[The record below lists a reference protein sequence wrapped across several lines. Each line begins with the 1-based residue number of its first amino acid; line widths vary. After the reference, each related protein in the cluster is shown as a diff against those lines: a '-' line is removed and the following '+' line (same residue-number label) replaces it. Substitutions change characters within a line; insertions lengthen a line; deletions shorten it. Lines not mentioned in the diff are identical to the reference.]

1 MEWKINHR
9 TQGRRC
15 KSGEPLVLL
24 GIIHWRRSRQYA
36 ARASDQGEIMDLI
49 MRGITEKHLRLS
61 VLLAVLL
68 SLTAGRSFSAEV
80 GGQPEKSDVV
90 VTYAQ
95 PSGAFTPIWVAYEA
109 GLFKKYG
116 LNASLQL
123 LTPQVS
129 AQAVVSDE
137 ADFYTDGPDL
147 INARLR
153 GGQVK
158 YFGGTMQQLVF
169 EIWGAKEIKS
179 IKDMKGK
186 TVAASTPRA
195 ALDTAT
201 REALKRNGLM
211 PDKDVQILYVQS
223 VPAILSSVL
232 GGKTS
237 AGTLSAPN
245 TLKAKEAGL
254 NLLVDVGKLNIPAF
268 QVAYGTTEK
277 YLKNNP
283 NTVYAFL
290 KAVAEGVVLS
300 RKDASVAK
308 KVIRKYAKIDD
319 PPTIDGTYDAFAP
332 YWAMSLAVRA
342 EAIRAQFDYL
352 DEKEFPNV
360 KNADPKDF
368 FDNSFVDSLAKSGFL
383 KEIGMK

>member
-1 MEWKINHR
+1 MDTRHGIGKE
-9 TQGRRC
+9 TRR
-15 KSGEPLVLL
+15 
-24 GIIHWRRSRQYA
+24 W
-36 ARASDQGEIMDLI
+36 
-49 MRGITEKHLRLS
+49 
-61 VLLAVLL
+61 AVLL
-68 SLTAGRSFSAEV
+68 VVVLSVIEGRSFGAEV
-80 GGQPEKSDVV
+80 GGKPEKTDVV

-109 GLFKKYG
+109 GLFKKHG

-129 AQAVVSDE
+129 AQAVISEE

-169 EIWGAKEIKS
+169 QMWGAKEIKS
-179 IKDMKGK
+179 IKDLKGK

-195 ALDTAT
+195 ALDTGT
-201 REALKRNGLM
+201 REALKKNGLV

-283 NTVYAFL
+283 NTVHAFL
-290 KAVAEGVVLS
+290 KAIAEGVVMS
-300 RKDASVAK
+300 KNDPAVAK
-308 KVIRKYAKIDD
+308 KAISKYGKIDD
-319 PPTIDGTYDAFAP
+319 PATVDGTYEAFAP
-332 YWAMSLAVRA
+332 YWAMSLAIRP
-342 EAIRAQFDYL
+342 EAIRAQFEYL
-352 DEKEFPNV
+352 DQKEFPNA
-360 KNADPKDF
+360 KNADPNDF

-383 KEIGMK
+383 KNIGMK

>member
-1 MEWKINHR
+1 VVAAAFV
-9 TQGRRC
+9 
-15 KSGEPLVLL
+15 LVL
-24 GIIHWRRSRQYA
+24 
-36 ARASDQGEIMDLI
+36 ASG
-49 MRGITEKHLRLS
+49 RGF
-61 VLLAVLL
+61 A
-68 SLTAGRSFSAEV
+68 AEV
-80 GGQPEKSDVV
+80 GGKPEKVDVV

-116 LNASLQL
+116 LNATLQL

-129 AQAVVSDE
+129 AQAVISE
-137 ADFYTDGPDL
+137 QADFYTDGPDL
-147 INARLR
+147 INARLH

-169 EIWGAKEIKS
+169 QMWGAKDIKT
-179 IKDMKGK
+179 IQDLKGK

-201 REALKRNGLM
+201 REALKKNGLV

-223 VPAILSSVL
+223 VPAILSSII
-232 GGKTS
+232 GGKTA

-245 TLKAKEAGL
+245 TLKAKESGL

-268 QVAYGTTEK
+268 QVVYGTTEK

-283 NTVYAFL
+283 NTVFAFL
-290 KAVAEGVVLS
+290 KAMAEGVAMS
-300 RKDASVAK
+300 KNDPAVAK
-308 KVIRKYAKIDD
+308 KAIGKYAKIDD
-319 PPTIDGTYDAFAP
+319 APTIDGTYDAFAP
-332 YWAMSLAVRA
+332 YWAMSLAVRP
-342 EAIRAQFDYL
+342 EAVKAQFEYI

-360 KNADPKDF
+360 KSADPKDF
-368 FDNSFVDSLAKSGFL
+368 YDNSFVDALTKSGFL
-383 KEIGMK
+383 KNLGMR

>member
-1 MEWKINHR
+1 MSLAR
-9 TQGRRC
+9 L
-15 KSGEPLVLL
+15 LVMVIFL
-24 GIIHWRRSRQYA
+24 IVSMTSSAFA
-36 ARASDQGEIMDLI
+36 AD
-49 MRGITEKHLRLS
+49 
-61 VLLAVLL
+61 
-68 SLTAGRSFSAEV
+68 AG
-80 GGQPEKSDVV
+80 GKPEKTDVV

-123 LTPQVS
+123 RTPQVS
-129 AQAVVSDE
+129 AQAVISEE

-169 EIWGAKEIKS
+169 QMWGAKNILTVKAL
-179 IKDMKGK
+179 KGK

-201 REALKRNGLM
+201 REALKKHGLV

-223 VPAILSSVL
+223 VPAILSSIL
-232 GGKTS
+232 GGKTA

-245 TLKAKEAGL
+245 TLKAKGSGL
-254 NLLVDVGKLNIPAF
+254 NLLVDIGKLNIPAF

-283 NTVYAFL
+283 NTVLAFL
-290 KAVAEGVVLS
+290 KAIAEGVALS
-300 RKDASVAK
+300 RKDAAVAK
-308 KVIRKYAKIDD
+308 RTIGKYARIEDG
-319 PPTIDGTYDAFAP
+319 PTVDGTYEAFAP
-332 YWAMSLAVRA
+332 YWAMSLAVRP
-342 EAIRAQFDYL
+342 EAIKGQFEYL
-352 DEKEFPNV
+352 DEKEFPNA
-360 KNADPKDF
+360 KNVDPKEF
-368 FDNSFVDSLAKSGFL
+368 YDNSFVEALAKSGFL
-383 KEIGMK
+383 KTLGMK

>member
-1 MEWKINHR
+1 MAKKRLRWPVVF
-9 TQGRRC
+9 T
-15 KSGEPLVLL
+15 LL
-24 GIIHWRRSRQYA
+24 
-36 ARASDQGEIMDLI
+36 
-49 MRGITEKHLRLS
+49 LS
-61 VLLAVLL
+61 VA
-68 SLTAGRSFSAEV
+68 SGQSFGAAV
-80 GGQPEKSDVV
+80 GGKPEKSDVV

-129 AQAVVSDE
+129 AQAVVSEE

-179 IKDMKGK
+179 IKDLKGK
-186 TVAASTPRA
+186 TIAASTPRA

-201 REALKRNGLM
+201 REALKRNGLV

-290 KAVAEGVVLS
+290 KATAEGVVLS
-300 RKDASVAK
+300 RKDPGVAK
-308 KVIRKYAKIDD
+308 KAIAKYGKIDD
-319 PPTIDGTYDAFAP
+319 PPTIDGTYQAFAP
-332 YWAMSLAVRA
+332 YWAMSLAIRP

-352 DEKEFPNV
+352 DEKEFPNA

-368 FDNSFVDSLAKSGFL
+368 FDNSFVDALAKSGFL
-383 KEIGMK
+383 KNLGMK